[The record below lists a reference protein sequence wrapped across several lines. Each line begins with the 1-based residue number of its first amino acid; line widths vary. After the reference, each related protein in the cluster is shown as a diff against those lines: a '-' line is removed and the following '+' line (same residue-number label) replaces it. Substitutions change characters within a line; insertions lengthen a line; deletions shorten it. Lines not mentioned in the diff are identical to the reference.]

1 MNILLLKLKNEADEV
16 IPPIGLGYLAT
27 ELGKKHKVT
36 ILDCLKEKTEIPQVV
51 DSIVAKKNDLVGLSF
66 YTMNYHQIKR
76 AARAIKESVPSVKI
90 VVGGPH
96 PSALPRE
103 TLQEI
108 PEIDFAFMGEAE
120 LGFSQLA
127 DLLDKKKRLG
137 QSDLQKVASL
147 VWRKNNGQIVLNERK
162 NVDNLDELGFPSWD
176 LLKPVTYPPAPHGS
190 FVKQFPVAPVIITRG
205 CPYNCT
211 FCAGHIVSGKKMR
224 FRSVE
229 HVIGEIRFLVN
240 KYGVKE
246 IHIEDDNFTFNRRFV
261 EGFCKKLLE
270 ENLGITWACPNG
282 MRLDV
287 LDRELL
293 LLMKKSGLYSV
304 SVGIESGSDRILKL
318 VKKRLTTKII
328 RDKVELINSL
338 GLNVIGFAMLG
349 FPTETRE
356 EIEQTINFV
365 CSLPLK
371 RINFSF
377 LQPFPGTEI
386 YNTLI
391 EHGEIEKVN
400 WSTCFLFKATYAP
413 KGITLEELRRMRQK
427 GLRKFYLR
435 PKIILSMLSEIKT
448 PKQLYFVIRRGIRWL
463 T

>member
-1 MNILLLKLKNEADEV
+1 MNILLIKLNSEADEI

-27 ELGKKHKVT
+27 AVRKRHKVT
-36 ILDCLKEKTEIPQVV
+36 FLDCLKEKKEMPQVI
-51 DSIVAKKNDLVGLSF
+51 DFIIAKKIDLVGLSF
-66 YTMNYHQIKR
+66 YTMNYPQIRR
-76 AARAIKESVPSVKI
+76 AAHTINKRVPTVKI

-96 PSALPRE
+96 PSALPKE

-120 LGFSQLA
+120 LGFSQLT
-127 DLLDKKKRLG
+127 DLLDSKKSFG
-137 QSDLQKVASL
+137 QSDLQQIPSL
-147 VWRKNNGQIVLNERK
+147 VWRKNGNIVLNERK
-162 NVDNLDELGFPSWD
+162 IVDDLDELGFPSWD
-176 LLKPVTYPPAPHGS
+176 LLKPDTYPPAPHGS
-190 FVKQFPVAPVIITRG
+190 FVKQFPAAPIIITRG

-211 FCAGHIVSGKKMR
+211 FCAGHVVSGKKMR
-224 FRSVE
+224 SRSLE
-229 HVIGEIRFLVN
+229 HVMSEIRLLV
-240 KYGVKE
+240 KKFGVKE
-246 IHIEDDNFTFNRRFV
+246 IHIEDDNFNFNRIFI
-261 EGFCKKLLE
+261 EGFCKKLIE

-282 MRLDV
+282 VRLDR

-304 SVGIESGSDRILKL
+304 SVGVESGSDRIHKL

-328 RDKVELINSL
+328 REKVELINRIGL
-338 GLNVIGFAMLG
+338 GTIGFVMLG
-349 FPTETRE
+349 FPTETRA

-391 EHGEIEKVN
+391 ERGEIEKVN

-413 KGITLEELRRMRQK
+413 KGLTLKELERLRQK

-435 PKIILSMLSEIKT
+435 PKIVLSMLSEIKN